1 MEGSKLYV
9 SKECMP
15 LKILR
20 DTKANEEERVDVL
33 DKFDDEILEN
43 EYSSRLEKELI
54 LKNKNF
60 NRDVNLLQLNYG
72 GNLIKN
78 KAILSKRNVVYLSSH
93 SSILLIDLKK
103 KKKKRIVL
111 SFDIDRIFYFYDKKY
126 KEEYLIIKGMNNYI
140 YIYRISKNKYEFV
153 KKFFIKNLFYINS
166 FGNNGELCFATWEI
180 NQAKMYTNF
189 FLLRFIFEYESYM
202 SENYPN
208 NLKNKNDI
216 EKEKYI
222 STLLNHHI
230 IYSYESDSEC
240 NFDNKYFPSELYMSE
255 LSDNGFE
262 YNNNNN
268 NNNNNNTLRKNPKN
282 YDNNMNNIINDDK
295 QKNYNHSNNN
305 IDMNNDYIHVLAKLK
320 IKPILKIKYIYFSMI
335 DLNKKLNKLVLS
347 NNNIIIIYDLERR
360 SYNIIS
366 FRNYISSIKISDDNF
381 LAVGFINGYIH
392 VILFEELLSN
402 NENNKNKQYEKIF
415 NSMKPFHMYPGTDSL
430 KTVFPYIG
438 AYEVDYMKSHE
449 VKLPP
454 LLNIPYINFDF
465 NKNKIINIYKFHLIK
480 YKWHS
485 HSVYNLE
492 IDGRKIISWGE
503 EAVILFYDIDKA
515 SYEFISHLGFPCYYI
530 YLNKEKNLIIC
541 NSLNNSLIFI
551 NYNHRLFF
559 YKYNGINM
567 PLSLKNLFYHYT
579 NVDLNIKNSMNLFM
593 SQINDEYDYTGNIND
608 QTIRREFYKN
618 EHTNNNLFNNT
629 MYDDNINNFA
639 NCQEY
644 STEDSSDESSNE
656 SNDLSEVEDI
666 ISSNNKNKNEF
677 INEETNKYDD
687 QDNNRNEF
695 SKHHD
700 EDNENVDDNKKMVN
714 IKKRK
719 KEKRDVV
726 NLLSFRYIEKELEKK
741 LFKNSN
747 VENNLYKKYQM
758 CFYCDSNKGLIF
770 CFLTSFS
777 HLQLYNIEKDKHE
790 KYLCSL
796 NMTYKSRTNIE
807 KVNDMEL
814 IFFCFNHNRNLLM
827 TIEKRNYLM
836 PNLLDSSSPNL
847 TQKIYTIKFWL
858 HDKDL
863 EYNNI
868 YEYAVPCNM
877 ITYDGQETNDVF
889 KAIHV
894 NINKTHEKYQMIKSH
909 PFLNMFLLFETNGNI
924 SIWCFDKS
932 EKIFDECIY
941 DDYVVDCVEM
951 VTENIKI
958 MDRMINEM
966 NNGTDIHNIYKK
978 NNNEHALG
986 LSSLNNNN
994 NNNNNNKS
1002 DAI

>member
-1 MEGSKLYV
+1 
-9 SKECMP
+9 MP

-230 IYSYESDSEC
+230 TYSYESDSEC

-262 YNNNNN
+262 YN

-360 SYNIIS
+360 SY
-366 FRNYISSIKISDDNF
+366 
-381 LAVGFINGYIH
+381 
-392 VILFEELLSN
+392 
-402 NENNKNKQYEKIF
+402 
-415 NSMKPFHMYPGTDSL
+415 
-430 KTVFPYIG
+430 KTY
-438 AYEVDYMKSHE
+438 
-449 VKLPP
+449 
-454 LLNIPYINFDF
+454 
-465 NKNKIINIYKFHLIK
+465 
-480 YKWHS
+480 
-485 HSVYNLE
+485 
-492 IDGRKIISWGE
+492 R
-503 EAVILFYDIDKA
+503 
-515 SYEFISHLGFPCYYI
+515 
-530 YLNKEKNLIIC
+530 
-541 NSLNNSLIFI
+541 
-551 NYNHRLFF
+551 
-559 YKYNGINM
+559 
-567 PLSLKNLFYHYT
+567 
-579 NVDLNIKNSMNLFM
+579 
-593 SQINDEYDYTGNIND
+593 
-608 QTIRREFYKN
+608 
-618 EHTNNNLFNNT
+618 
-629 MYDDNINNFA
+629 
-639 NCQEY
+639 
-644 STEDSSDESSNE
+644 
-656 SNDLSEVEDI
+656 
-666 ISSNNKNKNEF
+666 
-677 INEETNKYDD
+677 
-687 QDNNRNEF
+687 
-695 SKHHD
+695 
-700 EDNENVDDNKKMVN
+700 
-714 IKKRK
+714 
-719 KEKRDVV
+719 
-726 NLLSFRYIEKELEKK
+726 
-741 LFKNSN
+741 
-747 VENNLYKKYQM
+747 
-758 CFYCDSNKGLIF
+758 
-770 CFLTSFS
+770 
-777 HLQLYNIEKDKHE
+777 
-790 KYLCSL
+790 
-796 NMTYKSRTNIE
+796 
-807 KVNDMEL
+807 
-814 IFFCFNHNRNLLM
+814 
-827 TIEKRNYLM
+827 
-836 PNLLDSSSPNL
+836 
-847 TQKIYTIKFWL
+847 
-858 HDKDL
+858 
-863 EYNNI
+863 
-868 YEYAVPCNM
+868 
-877 ITYDGQETNDVF
+877 
-889 KAIHV
+889 
-894 NINKTHEKYQMIKSH
+894 
-909 PFLNMFLLFETNGNI
+909 
-924 SIWCFDKS
+924 
-932 EKIFDECIY
+932 
-941 DDYVVDCVEM
+941 
-951 VTENIKI
+951 
-958 MDRMINEM
+958 
-966 NNGTDIHNIYKK
+966 
-978 NNNEHALG
+978 
-986 LSSLNNNN
+986 
-994 NNNNNNKS
+994 
-1002 DAI
+1002 